1 MLYLP
6 LTATEQSYKIIG
18 TDNEKNNFF
27 HLIDPLNHSYPR
39 TFYIHRIKKLTFKR
53 SASERRQTLP
63 AIEKLPYC
71 RLDTIL

>member
-39 TFYIHRIKKLTFKR
+39 TFYVHRIKKLADLLKVSFFLCR
-53 SASERRQTLP
+53 FLRQ
-63 AIEKLPYC
+63 YNVF
-71 RLDTIL
+71 